1 MPGRAPGN
9 PVPIWALFTAN
20 AISMV
25 GNVLAGV
32 AIPWFVLQTTGSAA
46 KTGIV
51 GFFEVLPVVLGGFL
65 GGAIV
70 DRLGYKR
77 TSIIA
82 DIASSLAVVLIPLLY
97 VTIGLQFWE
106 LMLLVFLGGL
116 LDSPGSTARSALV
129 PELADLAG
137 MPLER
142 ATALS
147 QVIERSSRLV
157 GAPLAGVLIALI
169 GTANVLWLDAASFI
183 VSAAI
188 VWVVIQVPRLRPAEP
203 GPKRY
208 WDDLLNGLKYVRA
221 QQLIFALLIVV
232 MITNFIDAA
241 FSGVILPVY
250 VKQVFD
256 NALDLGLILAAYG
269 GGAVVG
275 ALIFSAVGHRLPR
288 FLTFVATFALVSLPF
303 FVFAFYPPLAVLL
316 TAAGLAGVFA
326 GPINPIIET
335 ALYERIPGDMRGRV
349 LGTIQAWA
357 WVMMPLGMLLG
368 GTLTEAF
375 GVRASMIGLGCLYL
389 ATTLSAAFMPALHE
403 LDDRSLRTASK
414 AAETASD

>member
-1 MPGRAPGN
+1 M
-9 PVPIWALFTAN
+9 
-20 AISMV
+20 
-25 GNVLAGV
+25 AGV
-32 AIPWFVLQTTGSAA
+32 AIPWLVLQTTGSAA

-51 GFFEVLPVVLGGFL
+51 GFFEVLPVVLGGFF

-97 VTIGLQFWE
+97 LTLGLQFWE

-129 PELADLAG
+129 PELADLAR

-142 ATALS
+142 AASLS
-147 QVIERSSRLV
+147 QVIERSARLV
-157 GAPLAGVLIALI
+157 GAPLAGVLIAVM

-183 VSAAI
+183 VSAVI
-188 VWVVIQVPRLRPAEP
+188 VWLAVQVPRLRPAEP
-203 GPKRY
+203 GPKHY
-208 WDDLLNGLKYVRA
+208 WADLLDGLKYVRA
-221 QQLIFALLIVV
+221 QQLIFALLLVV
-232 MITNFIDAA
+232 MITNLADAA

-250 VKQVFD
+250 VKQVFN

-275 ALIFSAVGHRLPR
+275 ALIFSAIGHRLPR
-288 FLTFVATFALVSLPF
+288 FLTFVASFALVSLPF
-303 FVFAFYPPLAVLL
+303 FVFAFYPPLAALL
-316 TAAGLAGVFA
+316 TAATLAGVFA
-326 GPINPIIET
+326 GPLNPIIET
-335 ALYERIPGDMRGRV
+335 ALYERIPAGMRGRV

-375 GVRASMIGLGCLYL
+375 GVRASMIGLGCVYL
-389 ATTLSAAFMPALHE
+389 ATTLGAAFLPALHQ
-403 LDDRSLRTASK
+403 LDDRSLRAATQV
-414 AAETASD
+414 AETTSE